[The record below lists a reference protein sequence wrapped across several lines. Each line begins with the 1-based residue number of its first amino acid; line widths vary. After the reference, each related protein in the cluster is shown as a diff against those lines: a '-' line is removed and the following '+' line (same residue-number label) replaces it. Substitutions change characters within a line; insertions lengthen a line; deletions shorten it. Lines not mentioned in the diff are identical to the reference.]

1 MKAPRMSGSTR
12 TIWIMA
18 VTAVISLGA
27 GLGLSRLIVSPA
39 DAAANAA
46 PPAAGPI
53 TVPVELRALA
63 NDIVLRGDAVYEDP
77 VDVVVETGDLGGPA
91 VVTGQVREVGATLEA
106 GSVVLEVAG
115 RPVIL
120 LPGEL
125 PVYRT
130 LRVGVAG
137 PDVLQLK
144 AALVALGLDPGDETS
159 ASYDASTA
167 TAVQAL
173 YARVGY
179 EAPTGGE
186 DADEMVSAARDGVRS
201 AEEQV
206 GSAQRALSSARR
218 GLPQSE
224 RIGLDTAVNAAQAR
238 LEALRAGCPAAP
250 APDPDAPPCVPPSA
264 AELAEAQGAF
274 DQAVAARA
282 EALAAPETAE
292 EQAALASAQRALDDA
307 REQLAEAQQDV
318 LTPLP
323 ASEVVYLSSLP
334 RRVDDVAVRRG
345 STVSGTAVMTVS
357 GATLQIAGMVS
368 ADDAALVAVGTPVSI
383 ALPDGTDAPGTVQSV
398 GEEAAQQEP
407 GDGGAGDG
415 QGGTQGADGRKRVVV
430 VPDALTD
437 EQRAQLQGAN
447 VRITIPVSA
456 TEGDVLAVPTAAL
469 TAGPG
474 GEARVEVVG
483 EDDETTLVTVETG
496 LAADGYVEVTAV
508 DGTLAEGDRVV
519 VGVTGDE
526 EPAEGEDAGT
536 QDEGSEDEGSGS

>member
-1 MKAPRMSGSTR
+1 MTGSTR

-53 TVPVELRALA
+53 TVPVETRALA

-130 LRVGVAG
+130 LRVGVTG

-159 ASYDASTA
+159 ASYDAATA

-186 DADEMVSAARDGVRS
+186 ESDLAVQAARDGVRS

-206 GSAQRALSSARR
+206 GSAQRALTTARAGLSDKDRVALQAEVDSATYALEAARHECAEATGTPDQAR
-218 GLPQSE
+218 ACGPSVVEADGRLKV
-224 RIGLDTAVNAAQAR
+224 AVAAQA
-238 LEALRAGCPAAP
+238 EG
-250 APDPDAPPCVPPSA
+250 
-264 AELAEAQGAF
+264 
-274 DQAVAARA
+274 
-282 EALAAPETAE
+282 LAAPDTAE
-292 EQAALASAQRALDDA
+292 EQAAVASAQRALDDA
-307 REQLAEAQQDV
+307 REQLAEAQEDV

-368 ADDAALVAVGTPVSI
+368 ADDAALVAAGTPVTI
-383 ALPDGTDAPGTVQSV
+383 ALPDGTDAPGTVHSV
-398 GEEAAQQEP
+398 GVDAEEKES
-407 GDGGAGDG
+407 GDGADGDG
-415 QGGTQGADGRKRVVV
+415 QGGTPGADGRKRVVV

-437 EQRAQLQGAN
+437 DQRAQLQGAN

-456 TEGDVLAVPTAAL
+456 TEGEVLAVPTAAL

-474 GEARVEVVG
+474 GEARVEVLG
-483 EDDETTLVTVETG
+483 EGDETTLVTVETG

-519 VGVTGDE
+519 VGVTGEE
-526 EPAEGEDAGT
+526 EPADGDEPT
-536 QDEGSEDEGSGS
+536 QDEGAEDEGSGS